1 MRVMAAE
8 MRHVEGGV
16 VSSHVPL
23 LGVLR
28 LRPHTLSDL
37 AERHSVS
44 APTMSNTVTTL
55 EERGWARRVRSDE
68 DRRVVWIEITEQ
80 GLDILDRIERQVAAR
95 IADLLNDLTEEQCRM
110 LVNGLTVL
118 RDTFAKGV
126 DSDPT
131 L

>member
-1 MRVMAAE
+1 MAAE
-8 MRHVEGGV
+8 MRLVEGGV

-28 LRPHTLSDL
+28 LQAHTLSDL

-55 EERGWARRVRSDE
+55 EERGWARRIRSDE
-68 DRRVVWIEITEQ
+68 DRRVVWIEITPA
-80 GLDILDRIERQVAAR
+80 GLDVLTRIEQQVAAR
-95 IADLLNDLTEEQCRM
+95 IAELLKDLSEDDCRT

-118 RDTFAKGV
+118 RDTFAQSI
-126 DSDPT
+126 DADPT